1 MDSSVVTASRRRQRS
16 CPAWGHP
23 DGPGRRALIRRQARN
38 CQWLLETSVVVVV
51 AITYFAYLGPIG
63 LLAALTMLVTLG
75 FAFTSLRVA
84 IVGGRIAIGLMILA
98 LFIGGPNLG

>member
-1 MDSSVVTASRRRQRS
+1 M
-16 CPAWGHP
+16 
-23 DGPGRRALIRRQARN
+23 
-38 CQWLLETSVVVVV
+38 VVVV

-63 LLAALTMLVTLG
+63 LLATLTMLVTLG
-75 FAFTSLRVA
+75 FAFTSQRVA